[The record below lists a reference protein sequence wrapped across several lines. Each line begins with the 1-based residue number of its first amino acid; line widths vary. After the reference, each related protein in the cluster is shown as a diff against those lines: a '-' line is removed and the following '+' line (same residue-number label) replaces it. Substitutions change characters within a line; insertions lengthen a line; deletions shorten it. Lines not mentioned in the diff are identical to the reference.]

1 LIIIFGLR
9 KWRERGRER
18 ERGVFVDE
26 FKFCFD
32 NDKLKAYGK
41 HHPF

>member
-1 LIIIFGLR
+1 M
-9 KWRERGRER
+9 ERER
-18 ERGVFVDE
+18 EREREVFVDE